1 MKYIYIII
9 SIFLIAY
16 YSIGCS
22 KNSKTE
28 PTANCDSVTLIKA
41 PLTITWIQQIIA
53 GNDCM
58 LDQGAKMSTCTY
70 KNQIVVY
77 LENPLSNQGVCNF
90 TLYSCN
96 GTKLL
101 KWGDVG
107 WSDFLQNY
115 TDKKTFWT
123 K

>member
-1 MKYIYIII
+1 MRNIFILICTFIIA
-9 SIFLIAY
+9 SYF
-16 YSIGCS
+16 IGCNKS
-22 KNSKTE
+22 NNTISSNT
-28 PTANCDSVTLIKA
+28 CDSITLIKS
-41 PLTITWIQQIIA
+41 PLTITWIQQIVA

-58 LDQGAKMSTCTY
+58 LIQGAKMSTCTY

-77 LENPLSNQGVCNF
+77 LENALSNQGVCDY
-90 TLYSCN
+90 TLYSCS

-101 KWGDVG
+101 RWGDAG